1 MIDVLISAYNV
12 APYLE
17 QTVHSVLQQDRAV
30 IGHIFI
36 CDDCS
41 QDHTGDISEKFETET
56 NGLVKHI
63 RHTHNI
69 GATGN
74 IRQSLMHSTNSYV
87 AFLDGDDYWHDPNKL
102 SIQMEMLNKYPNL
115 SACSHAMLR
124 VNPEGAVIGIQNNY
138 GKNSDSVDI
147 ITKNHRIPFDL
158 TYFHQNTLVV
168 EKEIIEKILIPEFD
182 SLYFPDLILN
192 YFILDFTDILA
203 LNRALASYRVNAP
216 NSFTAQNDFRKHYQ
230 ILQTILRVE
239 KYLGNKN
246 DTLLI
251 ETRNKWVKIVRDDI
265 INAQSD
271 DEKSEMVEEIIATN
285 DDLLLDIL

>member
-30 IGHIFI
+30 IGHIYI

-41 QDHTGDISEKFETET
+41 QDHTGDISEKFASET

-63 RHTHNI
+63 RHDHNI

-74 IRQSLMHSTNSYV
+74 IRQSLAHVTSPYV
-87 AFLDGDDYWHDPNKL
+87 AFLDGDDYWHDHEKL
-102 SIQMEMLNKYPNL
+102 RFQMQMLKKYPEL

-138 GKNSDSVDI
+138 GKNSDSVEI

-168 EKEIIEKILIPEFD
+168 KKDLIQKILIPEFD
-182 SLYFPDLILN
+182 ALYFPDLILN
-192 YFILDFTDILA
+192 YFILDFSDILA
-203 LNRALASYRVNAP
+203 LSRAMASYRVNSL
-216 NSFTAQNDFRKHYQ
+216 NSFTSQTDFRKHYQ
-230 ILQTILRVE
+230 VLQTILRVE
-239 KYLGNKN
+239 KFLGNKN
-246 DTLLI
+246 DRLLI
-251 ETRNKWVKIVRDDI
+251 ETRDKWVKIVRDDI
-265 INAQSD
+265 LNAQTY
-271 DEKSEMVEEIIATN
+271 DEKSQMVEEIIATN